1 MVRYISVCSGI
12 EALTV
17 ATQPLGWKC
26 VLTSEIEPFPA
37 AVVKHHYG
45 FPNLGDMRNY
55 LDWPVNPLAQANVI
69 VAGTPCP
76 SFSIAGR
83 RKGLADDRG
92 KLSLVFADLFHHVNG
107 VRKNH
112 GRPPAIALWENVPG
126 CLTTKDNAFGH
137 LLGRLLGCDEAPE
150 TESGKWDNAGFLS
163 SKTVRVGWRVL
174 DAQYFALAQRRRRVF
189 LVAVPCELVE
199 RLGKRACPSEIL
211 SLPESVLGDP
221 PTRDGKRQETA
232 GGPEGEPA
240 GNCAIEEPAQ
250 DVGEAAKVIAF
261 NSNARG
267 CELPSDGRDTR
278 ISDSLTASQRAAVA
292 FVDNNGERGASN
304 DRR

>member
-1 MVRYISVCSGI
+1 MVRYISLCSGL
-12 EALTV
+12 EAFSV
-17 ATQPLGWKC
+17 AAQPLGWEC

-45 FPNLGDMRNY
+45 FRNLGDMRNY
-55 LDWPVNPLAQANVI
+55 RDWPVNLLKQADVV

-83 RKGLADDRG
+83 RKGLDDERG
-92 KLSLVFADLFHHVNG
+92 KLSLVFADFFHHLNG
-107 VRKNH
+107 VKKNH
-112 GRPPAIALWENVPG
+112 GCQPALAVWENVPG

-137 LLGRLLGCDEAPE
+137 LLGRLLGCDETPE

-163 SKTVRVGWRVL
+163 SKTIRVGWRVL

-240 GNCAIEEPAQ
+240 GQGSIA
-250 DVGEAAKVIAF
+250 EANRDGFKAAEVIAF
-261 NSNARG
+261 NCNARA

-292 FVDNNGERGASN
+292 FVDNNEEKGASH
-304 DRR
+304 DKR